1 MAEKRQK
8 SSVTDSVRVGLFG
21 ASGSGKTYKA
31 KQLCKNCNRLIVF
44 DNLGEYEGLNFKNM
58 DLLMK
63 TVAVNWQKGF
73 KLRFIPPYGAEIK
86 ALDELCK
93 HILALQA
100 PYNAGTSKA
109 KITLVVDELDLS
121 FPSGIRRTQPRHA
134 FGFMCNRGRHYG
146 VNLIGISQRPSQVDI
161 SFRANLSAAYYFRL
175 AEPADIDT
183 ALKNLGN
190 EWRSALVELKNR
202 QYLYKADGKVKN
214 N

>member
-1 MAEKRQK
+1 MVEKRQK
-8 SSVTDSVRVGLFG
+8 NSVTDSVRVGLFG
-21 ASGSGKTYKA
+21 ASGSGKTCKA
-31 KQLCKNCNRLIVF
+31 KKLVVNCNRLIVF
-44 DNLGEYEGLNFKNM
+44 DNLGEYQGLKFNNI

-63 TVAVNWQKGF
+63 AVAVNWASGF
-73 KLRFIPPYGAEIK
+73 RFRFIPPYGSEIK

-93 HILALQA
+93 RIIALQT
-100 PYNAGTSKA
+100 PYNIGRSKA

-183 ALKNLGN
+183 ALKNLGS

-202 QYLYKADGKVKN
+202 QYLYKADGVVKN